1 MKVGDL
7 VKKVT
12 GGQTGEVGVILEKVV
27 NSYDKGPITILIVMV
42 GNETKKWYSDYVEV
56 IDEKTGD

>member
-56 IDEKTGD
+56 LNESG